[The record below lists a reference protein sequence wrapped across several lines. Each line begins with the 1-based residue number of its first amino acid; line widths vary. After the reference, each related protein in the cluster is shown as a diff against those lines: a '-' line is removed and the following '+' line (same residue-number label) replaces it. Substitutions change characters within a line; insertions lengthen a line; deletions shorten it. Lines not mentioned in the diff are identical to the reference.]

1 MVTDKQNEWEV
12 SMFIKVV
19 KKWENTLQRKDA
31 GDEEYWLEREEII
44 VFLENEIKKLRSLM
58 NK

>member
-1 MVTDKQNEWEV
+1 
-12 SMFIKVV
+12 MFIKVV

>member
-12 SMFIKVV
+12 SMFIKVI
-19 KKWENTLQRKDA
+19 KRWENTLQRKDV